1 MTLAV
6 GWSLNTNTTATTK
19 LACFTYKMIYFIHNG
34 NFGSA
39 SSLDVDICLWMLLS
53 IPTEVEAEAKTTPQ
67 NSKKQMNNN
76 IPTKTATKNNKT
88 PVHKVMAICDD
99 VMLSPTK
106 SRCQR

>member
-6 GWSLNTNTTATTK
+6 GWTLNTNTTATTK
-19 LACFTYKMIYFIHNG
+19 LACFTYKMIYFIRNR

-39 SSLDVDICLWMLLS
+39 SSLDVDIYLWMLLS
-53 IPTEVEAEAKTTPQ
+53 IPTEVKAEAKTTPQ

-88 PVHKVMAICDD
+88 LVHKVMAICDD